1 VQATE
6 CLEWQAVTAGEA
18 QPHTFQGTPLQCC
31 LSSLH
36 SLLAS
41 HTSHT
46 NVGCCTPN
54 HVRRSKIMQR
64 GTAHKT
70 SILAATGHGMDI
82 MLDAAHTTG
91 FCQDNCQDPTGWS
104 VL

>member
-1 VQATE
+1 M
-6 CLEWQAVTAGEA
+6 
-18 QPHTFQGTPLQCC
+18 
-31 LSSLH
+31 S
-36 SLLAS
+36 
-41 HTSHT
+41 
-46 NVGCCTPN
+46 VGPKSC
-54 HVRRSKIMQR
+54 SG